1 MVHGPPRPVRHQTG
15 RRARGRLLRCSD
27 PRWIHRHFRRRDE
40 WLSPFEGKG
49 EDYGYAAFYAS
60 IDAVLLGRRTY
71 EQCLTFR
78 EWPYPGKP
86 CWVFSHGRMEI
97 TEPRVT
103 WTDQNPH
110 QMVRELQS
118 RKLQR
123 AWLVGGG
130 ELAVSFRRERLISE
144 YIVSVV
150 PVILGA
156 GIPLFAAGRPQEA
169 LKLVETNA
177 YPSGIVQLR
186 YLRANA

>member
-1 MVHGPPRPVRHQTG
+1 VPEVVYYVAASLDGYIAT
-15 RRARGRLLRCSD
+15 SD
-27 PRWIHRHFRRRDE
+27 GGIE

-71 EQCLTFR
+71 AQCLTFG

-86 CWVFSHGRMEI
+86 CWVFSHGRI
-97 TEPRVT
+97 KINEPGVT
-103 WTDQNPH
+103 LTNQDPH
-110 QMVRELQS
+110 QMVSELHA

-130 ELAVSFRRERLISE
+130 ELAGSFRREGLISE

-156 GIPLFAAGRPQEA
+156 GIPLFASGGTQEA
-169 LKLVETNA
+169 LKLVETNT

-186 YLRANA
+186 YSRGVDAQAPDP